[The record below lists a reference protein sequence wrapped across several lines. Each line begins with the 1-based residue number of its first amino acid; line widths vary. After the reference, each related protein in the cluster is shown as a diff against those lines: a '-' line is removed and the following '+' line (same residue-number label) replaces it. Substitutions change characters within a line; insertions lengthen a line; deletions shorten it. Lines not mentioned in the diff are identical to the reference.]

1 MHPVRFAF
9 ECRVRG
15 LLFFTGDWVAVGDAS
30 RDPQPSDIFTKSCHW
45 FVTNLRFHQSTR
57 GWWRV
62 ETASYL
68 AELAQ
73 KLAYANMSSRELAA
87 LDFEADGRDIS
98 IRIRSTPHPSWY
110 PPLGLILGK
119 IGSICADRGF
129 SLSQLRRIDFAENG
143 IRVELGRR
151 DSGDGKNIDVSLRN
165 NRGIAG
171 VRLQCRRELTGDR
184 WSSIDTLD
192 SLAQSCGL
200 SLPTFINERIGI
212 MARSPCCI
220 APQLADGASPAWS
233 PAALPA
239 HAELTGQ
246 RDDPT
251 TAIKWKI
258 E

>member
-1 MHPVRFAF
+1 M
-9 ECRVRG
+9 
-15 LLFFTGDWVAVGDAS
+15 
-30 RDPQPSDIFTKSCHW
+30 
-45 FVTNLRFHQSTR
+45 
-57 GWWRV
+57 

-151 DSGDGKNIDVSLRN
+151 DSGDGKILTFPFETTVGLPVSDFS
-165 NRGIAG
+165 A
-171 VRLQCRRELTGDR
+171 
-184 WSSIDTLD
+184 
-192 SLAQSCGL
+192 A
-200 SLPTFINERIGI
+200 
-212 MARSPCCI
+212 
-220 APQLADGASPAWS
+220 AS
-233 PAALPA
+233 
-239 HAELTGQ
+239 
-246 RDDPT
+246 
-251 TAIKWKI
+251 
-258 E
+258 